1 MKRTLMLLAV
11 GIVALA
17 GLVGCSA
24 LQQQSLASAAA
35 NAQTK
40 ITQACTVVQ
49 PTLLDLSASVP
60 GNANLAL
67 LTKDNAKVCAAVAAL
82 DPTNVNT
89 LINTTIPEAIGLVGL
104 LPIDDGTQS
113 AIKLALGAASLALSN
128 WLAVYGQPAATAP
141 DPASAP
147 AGASTAVVAAS

>member
-24 LQQQSLASAAA
+24 LQQQAVVSAAA
-35 NAQTK
+35 NAQAM

-49 PTLLDLSASVP
+49 PTLLDLSASAP
-60 GNANLAL
+60 TNANLAL
-67 LTKDNAKVCAAVAAL
+67 FTKDNAKVCAAVAAL

-89 LINTTIPEAIGLVGL
+89 LVNTTIPEAIGLVGL
-104 LPIDDGTQS
+104 LPIDADTQT
-113 AIKLALGAASLALSN
+113 AIRFALGAASIAL
-128 WLAVYGQPAATAP
+128 
-141 DPASAP
+141 
-147 AGASTAVVAAS
+147 